1 MLLFPIILS
10 VSPNVFII
18 HRRSTYLQPFSSLRP
33 IFISAVADCKKAPC
47 FILSVSWLSPEVNA
61 IFLQKSYLF

>member
-1 MLLFPIILS
+1 MPLFPIILS

-33 IFISAVADCKKAPC
+33 IFISAVADCKKISY
-47 FILSVSWLSPEVNA
+47 FILNISWPVLEVNG